1 MRCAACR
8 RPLTNPVSLKHGLG
22 PDCLK
27 KAVKAGTAPLEA
39 LEHLTA
45 WQRSRR
51 APKKTEPAKP
61 APASADSQT
70 GDLFEAVKAA
80 SLKALHRAVVECLR
94 YGINVTLVFS
104 TEVQGAKNHDKAV
117 K

>member
-8 RPLTNPVSLKHGLG
+8 RPLHNPVSLKHGLG

-61 APASADSQT
+61 APASTDSQT
-70 GDLFEAVKAA
+70 GDLFAAVKAA
-80 SLKALHRAVVECLR
+80 SLKALHRDVAECQR
-94 YGINVTLVFS
+94 YGINVTVTF
-104 TEVQGAKNHDKAV
+104 TEDQQP
-117 K
+117 

>member
-8 RPLTNPVSLKHGLG
+8 RQLTNPVSLKHGYG

-27 KAVKAGTAPLEA
+27 KAVAAGNAPLEA

-70 GDLFEAVKAA
+70 GDLFEALKAA
-80 SLKALHRAVVECLR
+80 SLKALHRAVGECQR
-94 YGINVTLVFS
+94 YGINVTVTF
-104 TEVQGAKNHDKAV
+104 TEDQQP
-117 K
+117 